1 MIKRKDEI
9 IPADGSI
16 YAADIPDDITA
27 KELIELLKEIPGNT
41 IIQNPAQNVL
51 RAVLVDNHG
60 TPLTPISDVP
70 EIEECEVNDTID
82 HTNRPQHY
90 LGSDEYFGVMSGLDE
105 LDNNFINTMSNAIT
119 QLVTMAVSYNNMRTE
134 MIEDNRIEMARRI
147 DK

>member
-1 MIKRKDEI
+1 MIKRRDEI

-16 YAADIPDDITA
+16 YADIPDDITA
-27 KELIELLKEIPGNT
+27 KELIGLLKEIPGNT

-51 RAVLVDNHG
+51 RGVLVDNHG

-70 EIEECEVNDTID
+70 EIEECEVNDT
-82 HTNRPQHY
+82 TPHY
-90 LGSDEYFGVMSGLDE
+90 LVSDEYFGVMSGLDE

-119 QLVTMAVSYNNMRTE
+119 QLVTMAVAYNNARTE
-134 MIEDNRIEMARRI
+134 IIEDNRIEMARRI